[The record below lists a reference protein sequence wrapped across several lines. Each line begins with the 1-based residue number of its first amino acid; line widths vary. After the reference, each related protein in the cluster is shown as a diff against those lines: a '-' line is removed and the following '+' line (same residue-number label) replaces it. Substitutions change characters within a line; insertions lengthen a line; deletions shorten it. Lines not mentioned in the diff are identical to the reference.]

1 MEKLPQKGLSAVCGG
16 QLFYG
21 RFRHDRCRCK
31 IPCRVRGER
40 GTGPAGSGCP
50 QYAADGAK
58 VLVCGLRFHVLP
70 LAEIGRSAAVQQL
83 RKRRRHAHQSRR
95 GLCAFG
101 RGSKEAFPHCHGSH
115 AQPPRRA
122 EGRGMRGNVRFSRKA
137 GRNERADLQ
146 AGEGVL
152 SRDRHVYL
160 RKAFRNER
168 V

>member
-1 MEKLPQKGLSAVCGG
+1 MCCACSSKAEYQQITC
-16 QLFYG
+16 
-21 RFRHDRCRCK
+21 DK
-31 IPCRVRGER
+31 ITSDMIIIDV
-40 GTGPAGSGCP
+40 
-50 QYAADGAK
+50 
-58 VLVCGLRFHVLP
+58 
-70 LAEIGRSAAVQQL
+70 RSAAEYKFGHLDNAINIDLDNLNSDSLKDISKDSKIVLYCQTG
-83 RKRRRHAHQSRR
+83 RR
-95 GLCAFG
+95 
-101 RGSKEAFPHCHGSH
+101 SKEAFPHCHGSH